1 MNEKDFG
8 AKITHVL
15 NWGLTRIDDDK
26 LARLRIARAK
36 AMEAYREPITVLG
49 LVTVSGPSLDAKYN
63 LIQKPLIWLPM
74 LALVLALAF
83 VGANFFDDPNAD
95 IGELDAALLTGEL
108 PINAFL
114 DKDFDSWLKGS
125 E

>member
-8 AKITHVL
+8 TKIARTL
-15 NWGLTRIDDDK
+15 SWGLTQIDEDNLAKLKSARIQ
-26 LARLRIARAK
+26 
-36 AMEAYREPITVLG
+36 AMEAYREPVSVFG
-49 LVTVSGPSLDAKYN
+49 LVTVSGPSPATQYN
-63 LIQKPLIWLPM
+63 WIQKPLIWLPL
-74 LALVLALAF
+74 LALLAVLA
-83 VGANFFDDPNAD
+83 GANLLPDPNAD
-95 IGELDAALLTGEL
+95 IGELDASLLTGEL

>member
-8 AKITHVL
+8 AKIAKTL
-15 NWGLTRIDDDK
+15 NWGLTRIEDGK
-26 LARLRIARAK
+26 LAKLKSARTQ
-36 AMEAYREPITVLG
+36 AMEAYREPVSVFG
-49 LVTVSGPSLDAKYN
+49 LVTVSGPSPTINYDW
-63 LIQKPLIWLPM
+63 IQKPLIWLPL
-74 LALVLALAF
+74 LALLAVLA
-83 VGANFFDDPNAD
+83 GANLLTDPNAD
-95 IGELDAALLTGEL
+95 IGDLDASLLTGEL

>member
-8 AKITHVL
+8 ERITLVL
-15 NWGLTRIDDDK
+15 NWGLTRIDADK

-49 LVTVSGPSLDAKYN
+49 LVTISGPSLDAKYN

-83 VGANFFDDPNAD
+83 EGANLLDDPNAD
-95 IGELDAALLTGEL
+95 IGDLDAALLTGEL

>member
-8 AKITHVL
+8 AKVTHIL

-49 LVTVSGPSLDAKYN
+49 LVTISGPSLDAKYN

-74 LALVLALAF
+74 LALVLALALA
-83 VGANFFDDPNAD
+83 GANFLDDPNAD
-95 IGELDAALLTGEL
+95 IGDLDAALLTGEL